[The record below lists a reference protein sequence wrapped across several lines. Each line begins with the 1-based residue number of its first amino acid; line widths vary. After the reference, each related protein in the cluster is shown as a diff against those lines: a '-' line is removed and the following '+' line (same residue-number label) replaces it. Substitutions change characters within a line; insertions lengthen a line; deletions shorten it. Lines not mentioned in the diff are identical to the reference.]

1 MESDYRNN
9 LTCHEVTLD
18 MTWTRSHGKWL
29 EASGRRVMIIKDESL
44 LCWRSSSQRTVFIY
58 SFNSQFETKKIND
71 DTYVKEG
78 WGSLTKVFQLKSLNF
93 VSCIITRSSF
103 RSHIVENTFIF
114 VFFESSL
121 TVTLTLSSPS
131 AFQVG
136 RLSRKM
142 VLHFNHTLPSLDLL
156 ARSCSGWIWKSWKE
170 DSHIFPF
177 TCNRMQNLFFLFNPF
192 LSLSLSSFNSL
203 IYVFSWFPWF
213 RCCLYLTIETERG
226 LSLLSSS
233 KKAHVVCF
241 IASLDY

>member
-1 MESDYRNN
+1 
-9 LTCHEVTLD
+9 
-18 MTWTRSHGKWL
+18 
-29 EASGRRVMIIKDESL
+29 MIIKDESL

-156 ARSCSGWIWKSWKE
+156 ARSCSGWIWKS
-170 DSHIFPF
+170 
-177 TCNRMQNLFFLFNPF
+177 
-192 LSLSLSSFNSL
+192 
-203 IYVFSWFPWF
+203 
-213 RCCLYLTIETERG
+213 
-226 LSLLSSS
+226 
-233 KKAHVVCF
+233 
-241 IASLDY
+241 